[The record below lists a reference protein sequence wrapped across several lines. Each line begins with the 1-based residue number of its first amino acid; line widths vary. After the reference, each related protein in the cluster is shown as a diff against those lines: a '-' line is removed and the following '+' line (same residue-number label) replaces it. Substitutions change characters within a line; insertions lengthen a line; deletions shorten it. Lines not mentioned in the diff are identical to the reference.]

1 MSERTNLE
9 QVSSSAGEKIFEAKT
24 AGHFENTRELF
35 EDYAR
40 YLDFDL
46 DFQDFASEL
55 TNLPGDYAAPHG
67 CILLAKCAERIVGC
81 VALRKWSETVCEMKR
96 LYPLC

>member
-9 QVSSSAGEKIFEAKT
+9 QVSSSAREKIFEAKT

-40 YLDFDL
+40 SLDFDL
-46 DFQDFASEL
+46 DFQDLASEL
-55 TNLPGDYAAPHG
+55 TNPPGDYTAPHG
-67 CILLAKCAERIVGC
+67 CILLAADEEQTVGC
-81 VALRKWSETVCEMKR
+81 VALRKCAETVCEING
-96 LYPLC
+96 CT